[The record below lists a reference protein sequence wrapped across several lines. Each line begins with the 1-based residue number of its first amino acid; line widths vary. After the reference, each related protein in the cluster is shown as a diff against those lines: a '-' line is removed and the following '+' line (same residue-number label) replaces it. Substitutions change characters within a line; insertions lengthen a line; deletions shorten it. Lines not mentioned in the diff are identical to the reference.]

1 MIDKLASKDV
11 EHKQDEVKPKEVGI
25 KRIMSYYRPLSL
37 TIIGCFISIAI
48 SFAWPVYGLIYSKLL
63 FIMMTSSLPTF
74 VSDRNFWQGMFLL
87 FVILIGITN
96 YIQKYVFLVAGENLT
111 FDVRN
116 LLYRGIIFKHLAWFD
131 RKDRAP
137 GILSNIISEDI
148 SILNGMTTEHLG
160 ILIEAYGGVIIG
172 AAISLFYNWKMG
184 LITCLFVPFISLG
197 GLMMSRLAWKTKA
210 GKLNKEESKEADP
223 YEMSNALLS
232 DILINYRTV
241 IGFGDK
247 NVDYLLE
254 KFDSMLEEPKMTGI
268 RQAHYSGF
276 FYGYSQCIRYL
287 FIGIVF
293 YIAAVFI
300 NNYGD
305 DQENTYICLYTL
317 FMAAIGT
324 GISLSSAP
332 SVAKAKA
339 AAEKIFA
346 IIDEPSLLDT
356 RSDSG
361 IKEIKHGEIEF
372 VNAEFQYPSRTQ
384 KVLDSMNLKINAT
397 MKVALVGHSGCGK
410 STTANLLMRLYEL
423 T

>member
-1 MIDKLASKDV
+1 
-11 EHKQDEVKPKEVGI
+11 
-25 KRIMSYYRPLSL
+25 
-37 TIIGCFISIAI
+37 
-48 SFAWPVYGLIYSKLL
+48 
-63 FIMMTSSLPTF
+63 
-74 VSDRNFWQGMFLL
+74 
-87 FVILIGITN
+87 
-96 YIQKYVFLVAGENLT
+96 
-111 FDVRN
+111 
-116 LLYRGIIFKHLAWFD
+116 
-131 RKDRAP
+131 
-137 GILSNIISEDI
+137 
-148 SILNGMTTEHLG
+148 
-160 ILIEAYGGVIIG
+160 
-172 AAISLFYNWKMG
+172 
-184 LITCLFVPFISLG
+184 
-197 GLMMSRLAWKTKA
+197 
-210 GKLNKEESKEADP
+210 
-223 YEMSNALLS
+223 
-232 DILINYRTV
+232 
-241 IGFGDK
+241 
-247 NVDYLLE
+247 
-254 KFDSMLEEPKMTGI
+254 
-268 RQAHYSGF
+268 
-276 FYGYSQCIRYL
+276 
-287 FIGIVF
+287 VF

>member
-1 MIDKLASKDV
+1 M
-11 EHKQDEVKPKEVGI
+11 
-25 KRIMSYYRPLSL
+25 
-37 TIIGCFISIAI
+37 
-48 SFAWPVYGLIYSKLL
+48 
-63 FIMMTSSLPTF
+63 
-74 VSDRNFWQGMFLL
+74 
-87 FVILIGITN
+87 
-96 YIQKYVFLVAGENLT
+96 
-111 FDVRN
+111 
-116 LLYRGIIFKHLAWFD
+116 
-131 RKDRAP
+131 
-137 GILSNIISEDI
+137 
-148 SILNGMTTEHLG
+148 
-160 ILIEAYGGVIIG
+160 
-172 AAISLFYNWKMG
+172 
-184 LITCLFVPFISLG
+184 
-197 GLMMSRLAWKTKA
+197 
-210 GKLNKEESKEADP
+210 
-223 YEMSNALLS
+223 
-232 DILINYRTV
+232 
-241 IGFGDK
+241 
-247 NVDYLLE
+247 
-254 KFDSMLEEPKMTGI
+254 
-268 RQAHYSGF
+268 
-276 FYGYSQCIRYL
+276 
-287 FIGIVF
+287 F